1 MTRLLR
7 GAFLRFATIL
17 AVAALAAASG
27 QAPAAGQD
35 EGVGSS
41 GLPLPRFVSL
51 KATVVNLRTGPGT
64 RYPIDW
70 IYQRRGLPV
79 EVTDEF
85 EDWRRIRDHDG
96 TVGWVHRFML
106 KSRRTVLITGDRRL
120 LRRRPE
126 PDAPGVVYL
135 EPGVVADLEDC
146 QKAWCRLEAKG
157 FAGWLH
163 RDDFY
168 GANADD

>member
-1 MTRLLR
+1 MTRSFRVPLLR
-7 GAFLRFATIL
+7 C
-17 AVAALAAASG
+17 AALLALTALALAWG
-27 QAPAAGQD
+27 PPPPAAQGL
-35 EGVGSS
+35 ETGGS

-51 KATVVNLRTGPGT
+51 KADLVNLRTGPGT

-70 IYQRRGLPV
+70 IYRRRGLPV
-79 EVTDEF
+79 EITEEF

-96 TVGWVHRFML
+96 ATGWVHRFML
-106 KSRRTVLITGDRRL
+106 KSRRTVLIMGERRL

-146 QKAWCRLEAKG
+146 EKAWCRISADG
-157 FAGWLH
+157 FSGWLH
-163 RDDFY
+163 RADFF
-168 GANADD
+168 GVNADD